1 MDSREAGPVTAV
13 TTSEVSDGPGLEALH
28 AQLMR
33 YAEDMEHLMQQ
44 QHRLQKHHQM
54 VLQSIGREIPT
65 NDLLPTLLYESS
77 PWAMTTDAY
86 GRILHVNQLVTD
98 QLERRTGSLRGRSLL
113 DNVVPSQQLQ
123 LEAVLKKF
131 TSQTAHSGAVQLT
144 LELQAFDGGA
154 AVRCEALVMQ
164 ASNGILSDIY
174 WCLRE
179 YDPALSREIDV
190 QAAFV
195 AAVSSD
201 HGLMITDPYGTICL
215 VNQPLITMSGF
226 SEAELLGNNPRMMS
240 SGRHDKHFYQDFW
253 LELLDHGS
261 WSGTIFNRR
270 KGGQIFLEWQAIKLV
285 ESPDGRV
292 ISYISA
298 TVDLTQTDS
307 APSQLRQM
315 AYQDPLT
322 GLANRRSLVETFNNA
337 LLVASKGKEDLS
349 VLFIDLDRF
358 KPVNDELGH
367 DVGDL
372 VLKEV
377 AERIRAALL
386 PGDFL
391 ARVGGDEFV
400 VLLRT
405 SARAHMAESVARD
418 INARVRAP
426 LQAGVHSVVVG
437 ASIGCA
443 RYPQDG
449 DDMITLLTR
458 ADDAMYAA
466 KRFNLQFS
474 YFDAGQNRRAEPNL
488 EFEIWHALER
498 NELRLLYQPQV
509 RSGSLTRLRGC
520 EVLVRW
526 DHPTR
531 GAIGTPTFIP
541 IAEKNGAI
549 VGIGKWVITQ
559 ACRQLQQWSRHG
571 LTDFVMSVNVSLRQL
586 RDPGFAAFVQKV
598 LQDTGVPANSLELE
612 FSETDT
618 QLFRSEDQRH
628 IKALRDLGVGVAI
641 DDFGISFSS
650 LSRLS
655 SLSISGLKINSQ
667 FVQDLSKSDDAK
679 AISRCLVAIGEAL
692 NIEVIAQGV
701 ESADQ
706 ALLLSSQGCR
716 VIQGFYAGQPMSPDD
731 LLAMALRD

>member
-1 MDSREAGPVTAV
+1 MDTRETGPVT
-13 TTSEVSDGPGLEALH
+13 TLHMPVSDGPGVEALQ

-54 VLQSIGREIPT
+54 VLQSIGRDIPT

-77 PWAMTTDAY
+77 PWALTTDAY
-86 GRILHVNQLVTD
+86 GRILHVSLRVTED
-98 QLERRTGSLRGRSLL
+98 LERRTGSLRGRSLL
-113 DNVVPSQQLQ
+113 DHVVAAQRQP
-123 LEAVLKKF
+123 LEDVLKKF
-131 TSQTAHSGAVQLT
+131 ANPAMHSGAVQLT
-144 LELQAFDGGA
+144 LEMASFDGGPC
-154 AVRCEALVMQ
+154 VRCEALVMQ
-164 ASNGILSDIY
+164 ASNGVLSDLY
-174 WCLRE
+174 WCMRPSE
-179 YDPALSREIDV
+179 EALTRDIDV
-190 QAAFV
+190 QAAFMHSV
-195 AAVSSD
+195 TSD
-201 HGLMITDPYGTICL
+201 HGLMITDPYGTICM
-215 VNQPLITMSGF
+215 VNQPLVTMSGF

-240 SGRHDKHFYQDFW
+240 SGRHDKLFYQDFW
-253 LELLDHGS
+253 LELLDLGS

-292 ISYISA
+292 ISYMSA

-307 APSQLRQM
+307 TPSQFKQM

-322 GLANRRSLVETFNNA
+322 GLSNRRSLVETFNNA
-337 LLVASKGKEDLS
+337 LLVAAKSKEDLS

-377 AERIRAALL
+377 AERIKAALQ

-405 SARAHMAESVARD
+405 SERAHMAEAVARD

-426 LQAGVHSVVVG
+426 IQAGAHSVVVG
-437 ASIGCA
+437 ASLGCA
-443 RYPQDG
+443 RYPLDG
-449 DDMITLLTR
+449 SDMITLLTR

-474 YFDAGQNRRAEPNL
+474 YFDSGQNRRSEPNL
-488 EFEIWHALER
+488 EFDVWHALER

-509 RSGSLTRLRGC
+509 RSGQAAGLRGC

-526 DHPTR
+526 DHPSR

-559 ACRQLQQWSRHG
+559 ACRQLNQWAKQG
-571 LTDFVMSVNVSLRQL
+571 LKDFVMSVNVSLRQL
-586 RDPGFAAFVQKV
+586 RDPGFAAFVQQV
-598 LQDTGVPANSLELE
+598 LRDTHVPASALELE
-612 FSETDT
+612 FSESDT
-618 QLFRSEDQRH
+618 LLFRAEDQRH

-655 SLSISGLKINSQ
+655 TLSISGLKINSQ
-667 FVQDLSKSDDAK
+667 FVQDVSTSDDAK

-706 ALLLSSQGCR
+706 ALLLSNQGCR
-716 VIQGFYAGQPMSPDD
+716 VIQGFYAGQPMSPDE
-731 LLAMALRD
+731 LLTMALRH